1 MFGFFYTPRSGSRIA
16 NSLINGS
23 QLQTATISGIAQ
35 KLLLSKRNV
44 YKSSLISLTHYIL
57 KIGDNKINTIL
68 CDLNSVEMHY
78 WSLYRSLCGYKKSP
92 CQLMAEQLNQAFDAL
107 CTPINNYESINIV
120 LQDIQKKKDEL
131 MLVLSRPE
139 TSLHNND
146 SERDIREL
154 AKRRKISSG
163 TRSENGKMSRDT
175 FLSIKKTC
183 RKLNISFWE
192 YLNDRFSLKNTI
204 DQLNIIMSRQSSPS
218 G

>member
-1 MFGFFYTPRSGSRIA
+1 MY
-16 NSLINGS
+16 
-23 QLQTATISGIAQ
+23 
-35 KLLLSKRNV
+35 
-44 YKSSLISLTHYIL
+44 
-57 KIGDNKINTIL
+57 
-68 CDLNSVEMHY
+68 
-78 WSLYRSLCGYKKSP
+78 
-92 CQLMAEQLNQAFDAL
+92 
-107 CTPINNYESINIV
+107 PINNYESINIV

-204 DQLNIIMSRQSSPS
+204 DQLNIIMIRQSSPS

>member
-1 MFGFFYTPRSGSRIA
+1 MLKCTFGRSIVHYVDIKNLPFQRVKVGSREDNREHDQALNDKKIA
-16 NSLINGS
+16 
-23 QLQTATISGIAQ
+23 
-35 KLLLSKRNV
+35 
-44 YKSSLISLTHYIL
+44 
-57 KIGDNKINTIL
+57 
-68 CDLNSVEMHY
+68 Y

-204 DQLNIIMSRQSSPS
+204 DQLNIIMIRQSSPS